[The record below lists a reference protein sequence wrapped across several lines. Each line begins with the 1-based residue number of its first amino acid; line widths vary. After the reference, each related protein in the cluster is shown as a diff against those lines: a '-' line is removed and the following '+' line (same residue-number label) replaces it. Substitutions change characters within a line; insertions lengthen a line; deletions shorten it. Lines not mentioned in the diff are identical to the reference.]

1 MLRLSYL
8 NSTQSPIKLT
18 LLSNPYKKRVG
29 LLPLSI
35 ALTFGWLFVIV
46 WGAVSLFALSHSNYW
61 AMVFAGSTLAFS
73 CVLAYMTVRLISDAF
88 RDYILEVTESECVL
102 VTCDRLRKRRDTA
115 MVLLDDVSYG
125 EYYPYGDS
133 ACVILHA
140 PYCQMEVPLWPFGER
155 GRDVIDF
162 LTGRGIR
169 VVDVQSDEQIPETI
183 P

>member
-1 MLRLSYL
+1 
-8 NSTQSPIKLT
+8 
-18 LLSNPYKKRVG
+18 
-29 LLPLSI
+29 
-35 ALTFGWLFVIV
+35 
-46 WGAVSLFALSHSNYW
+46 
-61 AMVFAGSTLAFS
+61 
-73 CVLAYMTVRLISDAF
+73 
-88 RDYILEVTESECVL
+88 
-102 VTCDRLRKRRDTA
+102 

-169 VVDVQSDEQIPETI
+169 VVDVQSDEQIPETL
-183 P
+183 PRATVWYYRKRSSRLVCVERC